1 MTATQVKHPW
11 RATVRTVFQG
21 AVSACAA
28 APLIYEAAT
37 HGSAGQATGG
47 AAVGLAVAA
56 GVTRVMALPTV
67 EGWLARFIPFLA
79 AQPAAPSATLPPP
92 Q

>member
-28 APLIYEAAT
+28 APLIYEPAAT
-37 HGSAGQATGG
+37 QRSGSPSRPAS
-47 AAVGLAVAA
+47 
-56 GVTRVMALPTV
+56 RI
-67 EGWLARFIPFLA
+67 EGWLARFVPPA
-79 AQPAAPSATLPPP
+79 RRPAAPAVG
-92 Q
+92 